1 MALSGGRPRRR
12 VPPLVIAAC
21 LKFVDRRPEVDRLS
35 GEVHTDIRS
44 SGMSDAD
51 AAALE
56 WALRLAE
63 QWNEEVVALSVGP
76 ADANAV
82 LEEAL
87 ACGATKAIRVD
98 IPQSVASSTVA
109 AALAA
114 VCEDARLFLC
124 GDWSLDRGSGSVPAY
139 LAGLAGASQALG
151 LVSLESVE
159 PGLVRAERRL
169 DGGRRERLLV
179 RTPAVISV
187 EGASARLRRAS
198 LAAALAAKRSA
209 IDVQQPALAATVVQV
224 PSRSGP
230 FRPRPRVL
238 PPPPSDLSPRERVL
252 ALTGAL
258 QERTPPKRVVMEPE
272 EAADFLLEQLREWG
286 ELPEAE

>member
-1 MALSGGRPRRR
+1 M
-12 VPPLVIAAC
+12 IAAC

-35 GEVHTDIRS
+35 GEVHTDVRS
-44 SGMSDAD
+44 SGLSDAD
-51 AAALE
+51 QAALE
-56 WALRLAE
+56 WALRLGVL
-63 QWNEEVVALSVGP
+63 WDEEVVAVSVGSS
-76 ADANAV
+76 ASDAV

-87 ACGATKAIRVD
+87 ACGASRAIRVD
-98 IPQSVASSTVA
+98 IASSVASSTVA

-114 VCEDARLFLC
+114 VCEQADLFVC
-124 GDWSLDRGSGSVPAY
+124 GDWSLDRGSGAVPAY
-139 LAGLAGASQALG
+139 LAGLVGAAQALG
-151 LVSLESVE
+151 LVTLEPVE
-159 PGLVRAERRL
+159 PGVLRAERRL

-179 RTPAVISV
+179 RAPAVLSV

-198 LAAALAAKRSA
+198 LTAALSAKRTP
-209 IDVQQPALAATVVQV
+209 IEVHQPALAATVVQV

-230 FRPRPRVL
+230 FRPRARVL

-258 QERTPPKRVVMEPE
+258 VERTPPKRVVMEPE
-272 EAADFLLEQLREWG
+272 DAADFLLAQLREWG

>member
-1 MALSGGRPRRR
+1 M
-12 VPPLVIAAC
+12 IAVC

-35 GEVHTDIRS
+35 GEVHTDVRS

-56 WALRLAE
+56 WALRLGE
-63 QWNEEVVALSVGP
+63 QWSEEVVALSVGS
-76 ADANAV
+76 ADADAV
-82 LEEAL
+82 LQEAL
-87 ACGATKAIRVD
+87 ACGVSRAIRVD
-98 IPQSVASSTVA
+98 IASSVASSTVA

-114 VCEDARLFLC
+114 VCEDARLFIC
-124 GDWSLDRGSGSVPAY
+124 GEWSLDRGSGAVPAY
-139 LAGLAGASQALG
+139 LAGLSNAAQALG
-151 LVSLESVE
+151 LVSLQPVE
-159 PGLVRAERRL
+159 PGVLRVERRL

-179 RTPAVISV
+179 RAPAVISV

-198 LAAALAAKRSA
+198 LAAALNAKRTP
-209 IDVQQPALAATVVQV
+209 IEVQQPALAATVVQV

-230 FRPRPRVL
+230 FRPRARVL

-258 QERTPPKRVVMEPE
+258 VERTPPKRVVMDPE